1 MPPKAKPKF
10 PFLLLEPSM
19 ILARTAVKGWR
30 ALWRLQIM
38 GAMLAPHPTRGREF
52 LAAEQDL
59 L

>member
-1 MPPKAKPKF
+1 
-10 PFLLLEPSM
+10 M